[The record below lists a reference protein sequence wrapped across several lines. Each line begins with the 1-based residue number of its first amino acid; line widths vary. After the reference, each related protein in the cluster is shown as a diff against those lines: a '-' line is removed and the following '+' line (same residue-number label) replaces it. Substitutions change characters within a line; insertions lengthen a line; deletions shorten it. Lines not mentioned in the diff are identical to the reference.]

1 MAQKREKLVV
11 TKREITGKKVRKL
24 RREGIIP
31 ANIYGADFASTA
43 IQLPLAD
50 FKKVFAIA
58 HETGLVDVELDSK
71 VVPVLIKNV
80 QYNPLT
86 DEVVHA
92 DFHKVNLKEKISA
105 KIPVEAVG
113 EPKAVTDKIGL
124 LEQPV
129 MEIEVEALPTDLPEK
144 IEVDVEKLALVDEQ
158 ILVSELSV
166 PAGVEVLTDAAQVVF
181 KIGELITKEMEEQ
194 MAADEAEAE
203 AATEEAAAE
212 AGANEGEVKAEGE
225 EAAAE
230 GEPKTEGEDKKE
242 EEKADKPQE

>member
-1 MAQKREKLVV
+1 MTQKREKLVV
-11 TKREITGKKVRKL
+11 SKREITGKKVRKL
-24 RREGIIP
+24 RRDGIIP
-31 ANIYGADFASTA
+31 SNIYGADYASTA

-58 HETGLVDVELDSK
+58 RETGLVDVELDSK

-86 DEVVHA
+86 DEVIHA

-113 EPKAVTDKIGL
+113 ESKAVTDKIGL

-144 IEVDVEKLALVDEQ
+144 IEVDVEKLAAVDEQ
-158 ILVSELSV
+158 ILVSELSI
-166 PAGVEVLTDAAQVVF
+166 PAGVEVLTEASQVVF

-203 AATEEAAAE
+203 AAVEEAAAE
-212 AGANEGEVKAEGE
+212 EIANEGEVKAEGDETAAGE
-225 EAAAE
+225 EKSE
-230 GEPKTEGEDKKE
+230 GEEKKE
-242 EEKADKPQE
+242 EDKPQE

>member
-1 MAQKREKLVV
+1 MTQKREKLVV
-11 TKREITGKKVRKL
+11 SKREITGKKVRKL

-31 ANIYGADFASTA
+31 ANIYGADYTSTA
-43 IQLPLAD
+43 IQLPLTD
-50 FKKVFAIA
+50 FKKVFAVA
-58 HETGLVDVELDSK
+58 RETGLVDVELDSK

-92 DFHKVNLKEKISA
+92 DFHKVNLREKISA

-113 EPKAVTDKIGL
+113 ESKAVTDKVGL

-144 IEVDVEKLALVDEQ
+144 IEVNVENLAAVDEQ
-158 ILVSELSV
+158 ILVSELTI
-166 PAGVEVLTDAAQVVF
+166 PAGVEVLTDASQVVF

-203 AATEEAAAE
+203 AAVEEAAAE
-212 AGANEGEVKAEGE
+212 EGANEAEVKAEGE
-225 EAAAE
+225 EAAEGEAKAE
-230 GEPKTEGEDKKE
+230 GEAEGKKE
-242 EEKADKPQE
+242 EDKPQE